1 MNRRLTQAGRGTSGM
16 WSSGKRAELEV
27 KTWGINTM
35 LGKDTC
41 SIKTCPKKL
50 EMMVETMRLQL

>member
-41 SIKTCPKKL
+41 SIKTCPKKI
-50 EMMVETMRLQL
+50 RNDG